1 VATVVIKETAV
12 KRQARIAMLFS
23 IGLVLSPA
31 AMAGTPEAPA
41 PAAPAAPDA
50 GLAWLSPTIAG
61 HGDMHPL
68 PDAAYQPQK
77 DQVYKV
83 VFSLTKTP
91 QKPEEASPAL
101 EAVVRAVNLY
111 VSAGVPLDHLK
122 FVAVLHGQATG
133 AALDAAH
140 YKEHFKVD
148 NPNLDLIHKLRAAGV
163 DVAVCGQAYLG
174 QGFAMDGLNKDVTL
188 TLSAL
193 TTITTLETQGY
204 VLMPI

>member
-1 VATVVIKETAV
+1 MKFQYRHAV
-12 KRQARIAMLFS
+12 LLVGFIIGAQAMAGSAPAANDHPDGGPAL
-23 IGLVLSPA
+23 LSPA
-31 AMAGTPEAPA
+31 
-41 PAAPAAPDA
+41 
-50 GLAWLSPTIAG
+50 IAG
-61 HGDMHPL
+61 YGEIHAL

-91 QKPEEASPAL
+91 QKPEDVNPAL
-101 EAVVRAVNLY
+101 DAVARAMNLY
-111 VSAGVPLDHLK
+111 VSAGVPADHLK
-122 FVAVLHGQATG
+122 FVAVLHGPATG

-148 NPNLDLIHKLRAAGV
+148 DPNIELIHKLRAAGV
-163 DVAVCGQAYLG
+163 DIVVCGQAYLG
-174 QGFAMDGLNKDVTL
+174 QGFPLDGLNKDVKL
-188 TLSAL
+188 ALSAL